1 MAAFKRK
8 ETQKMQETNCI
19 QLNNEAICGN
29 YIAPCREPQMFNKYN
44 SDNALPHTDANTH
57 NVNDTR
63 VSCPLEHVVCY
74 MLFAHH
80 LSVPFCVFVDL
91 FPSQYLHFILRNTST
106 LLFVVTSFPWC
117 DRFILSTRFGYFS

>member
-80 LSVPFCVFVDL
+80 LSVPFCAPSFLCVCGSIPFTIPPL
-91 FPSQYLHFILRNTST
+91 YPSQYIHFIICCH
-106 LLFVVTSFPWC
+106 F
-117 DRFILSTRFGYFS
+117 FSLV

>member
-1 MAAFKRK
+1 
-8 ETQKMQETNCI
+8 
-19 QLNNEAICGN
+19 
-29 YIAPCREPQMFNKYN
+29 MFNKYN

-80 LSVPFCVFVDL
+80 LSLPFCA
-91 FPSQYLHFILRNTST
+91 PSFLIVCLWIYSLHNTST
-106 LLFVVTSFPWC
+106 LSFAIHPLYYLLSLLFLGVIDC
-117 DRFILSTRFGYFS
+117 ILVGILQYLSCG